1 MLNENLKKIVTCKHD
16 ELFSTS
22 YNHSAYYFK
31 DCDITA
37 LSDWYAYSKGNE
49 HPRKTTVPIK
59 TNHAQGSP
67 SHERDFQSMPKDPKK
82 TTKPMRR
89 ILNSSNEGTAS
100 ATQQADHVAKPNLP
114 QELNTGSQSRTPK
127 NTTSSMKHS
136 SLVDNNKV
144 QKQNIVFIGPSSSGK
159 TAILCSLKQAV
170 EHLDEQRTYQLNRDE
185 DSLSFYIDETEEGNT
200 LKQLLRSFQHGI
212 IHKHK
217 EVMQP
222 TDHANYF
229 RFQINTRKGISFTC
243 SALDGKGGS
252 LFADNESEYE
262 ARKKSG
268 QGNLVLKEAA
278 KASTIILCIDANK
291 IMKEYHQQL
300 IQSILDDIIAVQNA
314 DREGA
319 KQEETPHLIVTN
331 FIILLTK
338 VDCLAE
344 RACEEIRLEQN
355 NQTTVR
361 PRSIVDFID
370 PVEQARESI
379 GKQGLEI
386 ILNKLIDGARLFI
399 GMTSAWGFDPYG
411 YPIAAQNGSFRY
423 WVDTSNPFDI
433 RPIDHDITDEE
444 YNSAPHRYTERRT
457 FDDWQ
462 PYGLQDLIFFLMFKE
477 QSGRFIEVDR
487 DAIKRA
493 GPRNT
498 EMFPENLNQ
507 NRRKS

>member
-1 MLNENLKKIVTCKHD
+1 MLNKNLKELVTCKHD
-16 ELFSTS
+16 ELFITS
-22 YNHSAYYFK
+22 HNHSTYYFK
-31 DCDITA
+31 DCDVTA

-49 HPRKTTVPIK
+49 HPRKTTVPIR
-59 TNHAQGSP
+59 TDQAQGSA
-67 SHERDFQSMPKDPKK
+67 SHERDSQSMPKDQKK
-82 TTKPMRR
+82 TTRPMRR
-89 ILNSSNEGTAS
+89 MLNTSNEGIAS
-100 ATQQADHVAKPNLP
+100 ATQQAEHVAKPNLP
-114 QELNTGSQSRTPK
+114 QEHNKAIQSK
-127 NTTSSMKHS
+127 AHKDTTSSEMQS
-136 SLVDNNKV
+136 SRATNKKT
-144 QKQNIVFIGPSSSGK
+144 QEQNIVFIGPSSSGK

-170 EHLDEQRTYQLNRDE
+170 EHLDEQRTYQLNRDD
-185 DSLSFYIDETEEGNT
+185 DSLSFYIDESEEGKT

-229 RFQINTRKGISFTC
+229 RFQINTRKGKSFTC

-252 LFADNESEYE
+252 LFADNEKEYE
-262 ARKKSG
+262 ARKNSG
-268 QGNLVLKEAA
+268 QGKLVLEEAA

-291 IMKEYHQQL
+291 IMQEYHQQL
-300 IQSILDDIIAVQNA
+300 VQTIIADIIAAQNA
-314 DREGA
+314 LSAEA
-319 KQEETPHLIVTN
+319 NQEETPLLIVTN

-379 GKQGLEI
+379 GKQGLES
-386 ILNKLIDGARLFI
+386 ILNKLIAGAKLYI
-399 GMTSAWGFDPYG
+399 GMSSAWGFDPYG

-423 WVDTSNPFDI
+423 WVDTSNPYDI

-444 YNSAPHRYTERRT
+444 YQNAPHCYTERRT

-462 PYGLQDLIFFLMFKE
+462 PYGLQDLIFFLMDKE
-477 QSGRFIEVDR
+477 QSGRFLEVNKDT
-487 DAIKRA
+487 IKRA

-498 EMFPENLNQ
+498 EMFPEPLTQ